1 MQPDHINPS
10 VNPDNSNFPPADYGN
25 ASNPSPH
32 NHDLEPHSNQ
42 LLDKRAEKYL
52 REVASPE
59 DYPDAEDEQE
69 MEETI
74 AEAKEES
81 KPE

>member
-1 MQPDHINPS
+1 MLPDKTSQAQNPEEAK
-10 VNPDNSNFPPADYGN
+10 FPPADYGN

-32 NHDLEPHSNQ
+32 NNDLEPDNSNQ

-52 REVASPE
+52 REIASPE

-69 MEETI
+69 MENTM
-74 AEAKEES
+74 KEETD
-81 KPE
+81 K

>member
-1 MQPDHINPS
+1 MPDS
-10 VNPDNSNFPPADYGN
+10 KQSGVSSQDEKFPPADYGN

-32 NHDLEPHSNQ
+32 PNEAPQENQ

-69 MEETI
+69 MDETI
-74 AEAKEES
+74 QQAKNGDA
-81 KPE
+81 KK